1 VILDRG
7 MAVLAIAALLQG
19 IAVWAGTWA
28 VLGLLTRFRIF
39 DQPNQRSSH
48 TVAKPRGGG
57 IALIP
62 LILLGWSAWAIWSD
76 NAPAGF
82 WRIVPAAALLAAVSW
97 VDDLRNL
104 PAGLRLAA
112 QAVAV
117 ALGLSGFSGLGWV
130 FQGFLPPLLD
140 GLAAALL
147 WLWFINLFNFMD
159 GIDGI
164 SGVQALSVGVGL
176 TLAAGLAGLAPELV
190 TLPLLLA
197 AAALGFLFWN
207 WPPAR
212 LFLGDVGSVPLGYLL
227 GWLLL
232 LAAAQGQWVV
242 ALILPLYYLADASL
256 TLARRTLRGAKIWRA
271 HREHAY
277 QRAAKGGLTHGAVTG
292 RVLLCNGVLIACA
305 GTAAA
310 GWPWPALA
318 GAFVAVAILL
328 ADLERHAARGGD

>member
-1 VILDRG
+1 MILDRG
-7 MAVLAIAALLQG
+7 IAVIAVAALVQG
-19 IAVWAGTWA
+19 VAVWLGTWA
-28 VLGLLTRFRIF
+28 VLALLNRFRVL
-39 DQPNQRSSH
+39 DRPNERSSH

-62 LILLGWSAWAIWSD
+62 LVLLGWIAWTGWAG

-82 WRIVPAAALLAAVSW
+82 WRVVPAATLIAAVSW
-97 VDDLRNL
+97 LDDLRNL
-104 PAGLRLAA
+104 PAVLRLAA

-117 ALGLSGFSGLGWV
+117 ALGLSGFSGVGWV

-140 GLAAALL
+140 GLAAAVL

-164 SGVQALSVGVGL
+164 SGVEALSVGVGL
-176 TLAAGLAGLAPELV
+176 TLAAGLAGLAPDLL

-197 AAALGFLFWN
+197 AATLGFLFWN

-212 LFLGDVGSVPLGYLL
+212 LFLGDVGSVSLGYLL

-232 LAAAQGQWVV
+232 LAAAQGQWAV

-256 TLARRTLRGAKIWRA
+256 TLTKRALSGAKVWRA

-277 QRAAKGGLTHGAVTG
+277 QRAVQGGLSHGAVTG
-292 RVLLCNGVLIACA
+292 RVLACNAVLIACA
-305 GTAAA
+305 ALAAS
-310 GWPWPALA
+310 GSPWPALA
-318 GAFVAVAILL
+318 GAGLAVALLL
-328 ADLERHAARGGD
+328 ADLERHAKRAGS